1 LGFYEVSSTTEEN
14 LAKAAKDVL
23 LRLNLLLSGLRGQ
36 TYDGAANM
44 SGNSKGAQARI
55 REKQP
60 LVLYVHCCPHCV
72 NLVA

>member
-1 LGFYEVSSTTEEN
+1 MGFYEVSSTTEEN